1 MIDYVMSFWG
11 MWGTDNSNCQCGHCR
26 NLNAIEERKMISE
39 AEESAQNLQQSIADF
54 EFISQALK
62 TARELKKD
70 LTIFQAKIDAVN
82 NGIDSLYHID
92 IA

>member
-1 MIDYVMSFWG
+1 
-11 MWGTDNSNCQCGHCR
+11 
-26 NLNAIEERKMISE
+26 MISE
-39 AEESAQNLQQSIADF
+39 AEESTQNLQQSIADF

-82 NGIDSLYHID
+82 NGIDALYHSN